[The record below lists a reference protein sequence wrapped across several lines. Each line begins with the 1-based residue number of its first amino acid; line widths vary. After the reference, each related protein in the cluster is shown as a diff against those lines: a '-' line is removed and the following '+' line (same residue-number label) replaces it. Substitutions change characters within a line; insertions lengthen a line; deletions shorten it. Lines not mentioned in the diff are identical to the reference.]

1 MIKGVIWI
9 IVGIGILVF
18 NALSTTTKLIIRGTG
33 IDFGYLAIVIG
44 VIVIIY
50 SLVKKKGKA

>member
-1 MIKGVIWI
+1 LIRGIIWI

-18 NALSTTTKLIIRGTG
+18 NALSKTTKLVIRGTG

-50 SLVKKKGKA
+50 SLVKKKRKA

>member
-1 MIKGVIWI
+1 MIRGIIWI

-18 NALSTTTKLIIRGTG
+18 NALSKTTKLVIRGTG

-50 SLVKKKGKA
+50 SLIKKKRKA

>member
-1 MIKGVIWI
+1 MVKGIIWI
-9 IVGIGILVF
+9 VVGIGILIF
-18 NALSTTTKLIIRGTG
+18 NALSTTTKLVIRGTG

-44 VIVIIY
+44 VVVIII

>member
-1 MIKGVIWI
+1 MVKGIIWI
-9 IVGIGILVF
+9 VVGIGVIIF
-18 NALSTTTKLIIRGTG
+18 NALSTTTKLVIRGTG

-44 VIVIIY
+44 VIVIIW

>member
-1 MIKGVIWI
+1 MVKGIIWI
-9 IVGIGILVF
+9 VVGIGIIIF
-18 NALSTTTKLIIRGTG
+18 NALSTTTKLVIRGTG

-44 VIVIIY
+44 VIVIIW

>member
-1 MIKGVIWI
+1 LIRGIIWI

-18 NALSTTTKLIIRGTG
+18 NALSKTTKLVIRGTG

-50 SLVKKKGKA
+50 SLIKKKRKA